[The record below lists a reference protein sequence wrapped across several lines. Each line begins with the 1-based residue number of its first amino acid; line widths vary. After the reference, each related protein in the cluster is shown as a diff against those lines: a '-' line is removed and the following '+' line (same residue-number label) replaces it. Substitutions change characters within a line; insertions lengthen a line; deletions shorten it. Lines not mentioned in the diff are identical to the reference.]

1 MKIVTPVYIN
11 ETGNRNNNEDSIY
24 PEESTAKDTLFL
36 VCDGVGG
43 HEKGEVASSLVCKY
57 MAEFINKKG
66 ADVEE
71 VDFLAKALKHTEKKL
86 VEYISADPG
95 LKGMASTLTLIKL
108 LYKKEQALV
117 GWVGD
122 SRVYHLRNGEILFQ
136 TKDHSEVQNL
146 LDMGEITQEEAENHP
161 RKNVITRAVSGV
173 RSTRIDH
180 EVIEDIRKDDFFLLC
195 TDGILET
202 LDEDKIRHWFTS
214 ESTAEE
220 VKAKIL
226 KNASGKTQDNYSMYL
241 IKIKQ
246 TNTEQ
251 TLDPQKLR
259 SAIAIQDT
267 GSENNKTLK
276 TYLKIVFFI
285 LLLLLGFCLYK
296 LWYLGR

>member
-11 ETGNRNNNEDSIY
+11 EIGNRNNNEDSIY
-24 PEESTAKDTLFL
+24 PEESTAKDALFL

-43 HEKGEVASSLVCKY
+43 HEKGEVASSLVCKH
-57 MAEFINKKG
+57 MAEFINKKD

-146 LDMGEITQEEAENHP
+146 LDMGEITQEEAENYP

-173 RSTRIDH
+173 RPTRIDH
-180 EVIEDIRKDDFFLLC
+180 KVIEDIRKDDFFLLC

-241 IKIKQ
+241 IKIKE

-251 TLDPQKLR
+251 TLDPQKTR
-259 SAIAIQDT
+259 SATAIQDT
-267 GSENNKTLK
+267 GSENNKTPK